1 MMNRETTRTT
11 RTTINSGTE
20 QVIAA
25 IPRTMSTQ
33 HPDNVTTP
41 FFAENP
47 ELSGEDEVREAF
59 YIFSHLGCTEQM
71 WDCEGK
77 EVDNF
82 VVKKLLSRYPEY
94 FRKYQLGKSRLLT
107 LRVPNPEFE
116 RAEAKILLETLGSI
130 PRSYDIASLFY
141 GDETPPIFE
150 VILPMTTSYS
160 AVDNIYQYYLNF
172 VVGQQ
177 HQRLGGRDNTIADWI
192 GSFHPDRINVIPL
205 FEDREGMLNAAAIVR
220 RYMQDKNLQYQR
232 VFLARSDPA
241 VNYGQ
246 IGAILLNKIALWRLS
261 ALAEEIGIPICPII
275 GAGSAP
281 FRGNLRPDT
290 VQRVVNEY
298 PGTYTFTIQS
308 AFKYDYPLQEASEG
322 IRFLEEHPIEPARF
336 IDEEKSLELLDRYS
350 AEYQKQIITL
360 APLINRIAGH
370 IPGRRKRKLHIG
382 LFGYSRSMG
391 EISLPRAITVTAALY
406 SIGIPPEILGMNA
419 LTPED
424 IGFLKKT
431 YVNFEADMADAVKY
445 LNPDSLYLP
454 EGVIK
459 AVETVVPVHP
469 DPEHQEITKRIEK
482 GLTSCQM
489 ESFTD
494 LILQAGHIRKFLG

>member
-1 MMNRETTRTT
+1 MTNETTRT
-11 RTTINSGTE
+11 
-20 QVIAA
+20 

-41 FFAENP
+41 FFAANP

-94 FRKYQLGKSRLLT
+94 FHEHQLGKDRLLT

-150 VILPMTTSYS
+150 VILPMTTSFS
-160 AVDNIYQYYLNF
+160 SIDNLYQYYRDF
-172 VVGQQ
+172 VIGQQ
-177 HQRLGGRDNTIADWI
+177 HQRLGGRDRTIADWI

-205 FEDREGMLNAAAIVR
+205 FEDREGMLHAAEIVG
-220 RYMQDKNLQYQR
+220 RYMQDKQLPYQR

-261 ALAEEIGIPICPII
+261 VLSEETGVPICPII

-290 VQRVVNEY
+290 VHRVVEEY
-298 PGTYTFTIQS
+298 PGAYTFTIQS
-308 AFKYDYPLQEASEG
+308 AFKYDYPLHEAAEA
-322 IRFLEEHPIEPARF
+322 IRFLEERDLKPAKTIDIEQ
-336 IDEEKSLELLDRYS
+336 SLDLLDRYS
-350 AEYQKQIITL
+350 AEYQKQIISL
-360 APLINRIAGH
+360 APVINRIASH

-391 EISLPRAITVTAALY
+391 AVSLPRAITVTAALY
-406 SIGIPPEILGMNA
+406 SVGIPPEILGINA
-419 LTPED
+419 LSKED
-424 IGFLKKT
+424 ITFLKKT
-431 YVNFEADMADAVKY
+431 YVNFEADMTDAVRY
-445 LNPDSLYLP
+445 LNPESTYLP
-454 EGVIK
+454 EEVAS
-459 AVETVVPVHP
+459 AVEQIVPVKP
-469 DPEHQEITKRIEK
+469 DSEHQNIAHRIET
-482 GLTSCQM
+482 GLAACQM

>member
-1 MMNRETTRTT
+1 MNNEFT
-11 RTTINSGTE
+11 GT
-20 QVIAA
+20 

-41 FFAENP
+41 FFAENT

-59 YIFSHLGCTEQM
+59 YIFSHLGCREQM

-94 FRKYQLGKSRLLT
+94 FREHQLGKDRLLT

-160 AVDNIYQYYLNF
+160 SVDNIYQYYRDF

-177 HQRLGGRDNTIADWI
+177 NQRLGGRDQTIADWI

-205 FEDREGMLNAAAIVR
+205 FEDREGMLQSAEIIR
-220 RYMQDKNLQYQR
+220 RFIQDKKLSYQR

-261 ALAEEIGIPICPII
+261 CLSEETGILICPII

-290 VQRVVNEY
+290 VRRVVKEY
-298 PGTYTFTIQS
+298 QGAYTFTIQS
-308 AFKYDYPLQEASEG
+308 AFKYDYPLKEAAEA
-322 IRFLEEHPIEPARF
+322 IKFLEDREIEPARE
-336 IDEEKSLELLDRYS
+336 IDDTRALELLDRYS
-350 AEYQKQIITL
+350 AEYQRQIIAL
-360 APLINRIAGH
+360 APVINRIAGH

-391 EISLPRAITVTAALY
+391 AVSLPRAITVTAALY

-419 LTPED
+419 LKKED
-424 IGFLKKT
+424 IAYLKTT
-431 YVNFEADMADAVKY
+431 YVNFEADMSDAVRY
-445 LNPDSLYLP
+445 LNPDCVYLP
-454 EGVIK
+454 EGVVD
-459 AVETVVPVHP
+459 AVKKLVNINPHP
-469 DPEHQEITKRIEK
+469 QHQELATRIEQ
-482 GLTSCQM
+482 GLAACQM

-494 LILQAGHIRKFLG
+494 LILRAGQIRKFLG

>member
-1 MMNRETTRTT
+1 MNNEFT
-11 RTTINSGTE
+11 GT
-20 QVIAA
+20 

-59 YIFSHLGCTEQM
+59 YIFSHLGCREQM

-94 FRKYQLGKSRLLT
+94 FKEHQLGRERLLT

-160 AVDNIYQYYLNF
+160 SVDNIYQYYRDF

-177 HQRLGGRDNTIADWI
+177 NQRLGGRDQTIADWI

-205 FEDREGMLNAAAIVR
+205 FEDREGMLHSAEIIR
-220 RYMQDKNLQYQR
+220 RYIQDKKLSYQR

-246 IGAILLNKIALWRLS
+246 IGAILLNKIALWKLYCLS
-261 ALAEEIGIPICPII
+261 EESGVPICPII

-290 VQRVVNEY
+290 VKRVVKEY
-298 PGTYTFTIQS
+298 QGAYTFTIQS
-308 AFKYDYPLQEASEG
+308 AFKYDYPLKEAAEA
-322 IRFLEEHPIEPARF
+322 IKFLEEREIEPARE
-336 IDEEKSLELLDRYS
+336 IDESRSLELLDRYS
-350 AEYQKQIITL
+350 AEYQRQLIAL
-360 APLINRIAGH
+360 APVINRIAGH

-391 EISLPRAITVTAALY
+391 AVSLPRAITVTAALY

-419 LTPED
+419 LSKDD
-424 IGFLKKT
+424 IAYLKST
-431 YVNFEADMADAVKY
+431 YVNFEADIADAVRY
-445 LNPDSLYLP
+445 LNPDSAYLP
-454 EGVIK
+454 DGVID
-459 AVETVVPVHP
+459 AVSNLVSINPHP
-469 DPEHQEITKRIEK
+469 GHQEIARRIEQ
-482 GLTSCQM
+482 GMAVCQM

-494 LILQAGHIRKFLG
+494 LILRAGQIRKFLG